1 MTFSLQTFVLGPI
14 ENNTYLIMDDDE
26 SVAAVIDPAA
36 PSQDLLKMIESS
48 HCTLKHI
55 WLTHAHFDHVGG
67 VKWLRR
73 NFNSTVSVALHKDD
87 LDLWKNGGGSADFGF
102 EFDTGETPDF
112 IIDEQSSFF
121 LGSHEF
127 NILHTPGHTRGH
139 VTYYSHDLKIA
150 FVGDLIFYHGIG
162 RTDLDVSND
171 QDLFNS
177 IREKIL
183 TLPDATILYPGHGP
197 KTSVAEEKH
206 NNPFL

>member
-1 MTFSLQTFVLGPI
+1 MTFSIQTFVLGPI
-14 ENNTYLIMDDDE
+14 ENNTYLIIDDDE

-36 PSQDLLKMIESS
+36 PSQDLLKRIESS
-48 HCTLKHI
+48 RCTLKHI

-73 NFNSTVSVALHKDD
+73 NFNATVSVALHKDD

-102 EFDTGETPDF
+102 EFDAGETPDL
-112 IIDEQSSFF
+112 IIDEQSSIFF
-121 LGSHEF
+121 GSHEF
-127 NILHTPGHTRGH
+127 NILHTPGHTKGH
-139 VTYYSHDLKIA
+139 VTYYSPENKIA

-171 QDLFNS
+171 QDLFIS
-177 IREKIL
+177 IREKIF

-197 KTSVAEEKH
+197 KTSVAEEKS
-206 NNPFL
+206 NNPLL